1 MVFILWICYT
11 LPKGNISVF
20 FLSLSHVIQQSTELN
35 QGKCRPPKKA
45 MARVYVPIFRSLMQT
60 SHKDAHFQIGHKD
73 NILVKCQLLP
83 TYIYTC
89 ALHCTALLA
98 TNDFFK
104 SRTHMTLYL
113 LFLLT
118 CSKVVLS
125 NSTPIVNDRMHI
137 SAHQTI
143 QIIQVLFRPDTVLI
157 NQKSSPGIWR
167 LNGG

>member
-1 MVFILWICYT
+1 MY
-11 LPKGNISVF
+11 ISD
-20 FLSLSHVIQQSTELN
+20 I
-35 QGKCRPPKKA
+35 R
-45 MARVYVPIFRSLMQT
+45 T
-60 SHKDAHFQIGHKD
+60 SI
-73 NILVKCQLLP
+73 VKCQLLP

-137 SAHQTI
+137 SAH
-143 QIIQVLFRPDTVLI
+143 
-157 NQKSSPGIWR
+157 
-167 LNGG
+167 